1 MSTPAS
7 SSNSGAS
14 RAGWILCVFLLLA
27 LVATA
32 GYAWKQGTA
41 AVATQ
46 EPAAEAAGPSEEM
59 TKLQGRARELETV
72 RDALRDLL
80 KAEPCAIP
88 AEVHGLSLAPTGAP
102 TGAPAGAPAGQSA
115 PASPSAPATPTPASP
130 AAPAPQTAVQPS
142 TPVPTSEGTFA
153 ASNDAIEAAT
163 TLVLTTDAMGT
174 GFFVAP
180 GIVAT
185 NRHVVKGSKELIL
198 INKALGGITK
208 GRVIAVS
215 KEEERDYALIQI
227 DAGSRV
233 LPEPLPLC
241 GAVKK
246 TEKVG
251 SWGFP
256 GVLSG
261 ADPKFRALLK
271 GDVHAVPEEVYSE
284 GVVNVVYETSPPMIL
299 HTAPTS
305 PGNSGGPLVN
315 AAGCVVGISTMIRMD
330 EESYRQTSIALSSG
344 DLATFLWQNGITP
357 RYSKGN

>member
-1 MSTPAS
+1 MSTHDAS
-7 SSNSGAS
+7 SRNSGAS
-14 RAGWILCVFLLLA
+14 RAGWILCVLLLLA
-27 LVATA
+27 LVAAA

-41 AVATQ
+41 AVAAQ
-46 EPAAEAAGPSEEM
+46 EPGAAAPGPSEEM
-59 TKLQGRARELETV
+59 TRLQGRASELETV

-88 AEVHGLSLAPTGAP
+88 AEVHGLSLASTN
-102 TGAPAGAPAGQSA
+102 APAGQSA
-115 PASPSAPATPTPASP
+115 PAAPPTAPQPAP
-130 AAPAPQTAVQPS
+130 PTAPQTTPQTTPQAAGQPS
-142 TPVPTSEGTFA
+142 TVPTSEGTFA
-153 ASNDAIEAAT
+153 ASNDIIEAAT

-215 KEEERDYALIQI
+215 KEEERDYALIQV

-233 LPEPLPLC
+233 MPEPLPLC